1 MFRKAIFNDCD
12 AVYNLICDMEKT
24 ELPKGGF
31 SEIFNEQLSDN
42 HYYCLICEIDDRIVG
57 VLNLRFENQLH
68 HAAKIAEIMEFV
80 VDENYRNK
88 EIGRKI
94 FSRACDIAK
103 ENGCIQIE
111 VACNQLRID
120 THRFYDRED
129 MNNFHYKFSKPL
141 EGETYVDNKLGR

>member
-1 MFRKAIFNDCD
+1 MRR
-12 AVYNLICDMEKT
+12 VT
-24 ELPKGGF
+24 
-31 SEIFNEQLSDN
+31 
-42 HYYCLICEIDDRIVG
+42 
-57 VLNLRFENQLH
+57 LNS
-68 HAAKIAEIMEFV
+68 V
-80 VDENYRNK
+80 
-88 EIGRKI
+88 
-94 FSRACDIAK
+94 AK